1 MPRLRRSN
9 LSGPGITRRRCGR
22 GFCYQWTTGDR
33 VSDRDNLE
41 RITALV
47 IPPAWTNVWI
57 CPWPI
62 GHIQAVGTDAAG
74 RRQYRYHDDWRKGR
88 DKEKFQRALAFG
100 AALPQLRRA
109 VRADL
114 ASPGLGRRRVVATG
128 IRLLDIGCFRVG
140 GEEYAEENDTYGIA
154 TLRIEHARV
163 TRGAA
168 VFEYPAKGSIM
179 RTVSV
184 SDPDVLKVIRS
195 LRRGRA
201 KSDDLLAWKEAG
213 QWTDVRS
220 ADLNAYIK
228 EEAGEQFS
236 AKDFRTWSAT
246 VYAGVVLARDVE
258 SSLSVTRRGKVVT
271 AAVKEVAEYLGN
283 TPAVCRSSY
292 IDPRIIDRFEEGE
305 TIAATLRAIGREVE
319 RPELNARI
327 EQAVMELLGQPADA
341 AAAAA

>member
-1 MPRLRRSN
+1 MARLRRSN
-9 LSGPGITRRRCGR
+9 LGGNGITRRRHGR
-22 GFCYQWTTGDR
+22 GFSYAWTTGQKVTDR
-33 VSDRDNLE
+33 EILE
-41 RITALV
+41 RIRALV
-47 IPPAWTNVWI
+47 IPPAWNEVWI
-57 CPWPI
+57 CPWPH

-88 DKEKFQRALAFG
+88 DKEKFERALAFG
-100 AALPQLRRA
+100 GALSQLRRA
-109 VRADL
+109 VQADL
-114 ASPGLGRRRVVATG
+114 ALPGLNRRRVVAAG

-154 TLRIEHARV
+154 TLRVGHAKV
-163 TRGAA
+163 LRGEV

-184 SDPDVLKVIRS
+184 KDPDISKLVTS

-201 KSDDLLAWKEAG
+201 KSEDLLAWKERG

-246 VYAGVVLARDVE
+246 VFAGVVLARDVE
-258 SSLSVTRRGKVVT
+258 SSLSVTRRRKVVT

-292 IDPRIIDRFEEGE
+292 IDPRIIDRFEEGR
-305 TIAATLRAIGREVE
+305 TIAATLQAVGPDIEMPEHHKRVERAI
-319 RPELNARI
+319 I
-327 EQAVMELLGQPADA
+327 DLLGQPAEAVA
-341 AAAAA
+341 AA